1 MRNPSFSARKS
12 LDRIIDQ
19 VKQDKQILAVFLFG
33 SAARKE
39 DSESSDVDICLV
51 LSPQD
56 YSPKKLSQKKLKY
69 LKQSDLDI
77 QIFQQLPL
85 YIKVRVIKEGRL
97 LVCNNEDRLYDIVFR
112 TIQEFEDF
120 KHIYYDYL
128 KEVAV
133 VR

>member
-1 MRNPSFSARKS
+1 MRESSFSTRKS
-12 LDRIIDQ
+12 LDRIIGQ

-39 DSESSDVDICLV
+39 NSKSSDVDICLV
-51 LSPQD
+51 LSAYD
-56 YSPKKLSQKKLKY
+56 YSPKKLSQEKLRY
-69 LKQSDLDI
+69 VKQSDLDI

-85 YIKVRVIKEGRL
+85 YIRIRVIKEGRL
-97 LVCNNEDRLYDIVFR
+97 LVCNDEDKLYDIVFR
-112 TIQEFEDF
+112 TIQEFEHF